1 MRAPRTKKGFQRRT
15 SLDRAD
21 GSFSDA
27 LVECGYAQG
36 LVEELEAENLAILLV
51 AAQATG
57 NRASLSTDETREE
70 TKKRMICF

>member
-1 MRAPRTKKGFQRRT
+1 MRAPRTKTGFQRRT

-27 LVECGYAQG
+27 LVECGYMRG
-36 LVEELEAENLAILLV
+36 LVEELGAENLAILLV

-57 NRASLSTDETREE
+57 KERVLAQ
-70 TKKRMICF
+70 TK